1 MEAHLETM
9 FDFHTHILPN
19 VDDGSQSVAESL
31 AMLAELTRQGVSGV
45 AATPHYYAHCSSPDR
60 FFEARQDAWNR
71 LKPNLPPETPEIRL
85 GAEVQYFEGIHR
97 LRELEQFRLEG
108 TNLLLIEMP
117 MCKWTDRMQ
126 SCILEINRQDTIT
139 VLLAHIERYM
149 RYQNAKVLDKLQ
161 SEGVLMQASASF
173 FIEKHRTALKL
184 FRKGRIHLLGSDAHN
199 MTQRAPN
206 LGDALEIIGRD
217 KKLLLLRE
225 LEEREGVVL
234 YEKENDSIHV

>member
-149 RYQNAKVLDKLQ
+149 RYQNAKVLDKF
-161 SEGVLMQASASF
+161 G
-173 FIEKHRTALKL
+173 
-184 FRKGRIHLLGSDAHN
+184 
-199 MTQRAPN
+199 
-206 LGDALEIIGRD
+206 
-217 KKLLLLRE
+217 
-225 LEEREGVVL
+225 
-234 YEKENDSIHV
+234 